1 MTWLEPILDGAQKEL
16 QGALM
21 VSWTCLRFLCLV
33 AADSLK
39 ICTTSGTG

>member
-21 VSWTCLRFLCLV
+21 VIDLSCFLCLV